1 LNQVAERI
9 KTQVIMEGLVWGEY
23 KLTDIAFGLKK
34 LNFSCVIQDDI
45 VVIDDITD
53 SILNKE

>member
-1 LNQVAERI
+1 
-9 KTQVIMEGLVWGEY
+9 MEGLVWGEY